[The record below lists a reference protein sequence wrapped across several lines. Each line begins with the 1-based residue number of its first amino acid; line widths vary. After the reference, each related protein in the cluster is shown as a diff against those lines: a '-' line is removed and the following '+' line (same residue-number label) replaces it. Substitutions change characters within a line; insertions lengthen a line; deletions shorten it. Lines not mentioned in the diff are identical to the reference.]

1 MAIIKKCFITDTN
14 MSLLCK
20 LFEITIHFDKFNE
33 YSYCT
38 LNDLTIY
45 YMAKMI
51 IELSL
56 DIEDNDSKIAEI
68 MNIINDYITVHY
80 KAFNM

>member
-14 MSLLCK
+14 MLLLCK
-20 LFEITIHFDKFNE
+20 LFEITSHFDKFNE

-38 LNDLTIY
+38 LDDLTIY

-51 IELSL
+51 IELSP
-56 DIEDNDSKIAEI
+56 DIEENDSEIAEI

-80 KAFNM
+80 KLYNM